1 MARGRLWSSDEL
13 ILALDLYC
21 RTPFGRLHR
30 TNPEIVILANAL
42 GRSPSSVAMKCCN
55 YASLDPDERAR
66 GIRGLK
72 GTSEAD
78 REVFAR
84 FANDLARLDLAK
96 QEAFAALKIPPSAAA
111 PDSFDKTH
119 DDVATRLLATQSATE
134 GKRLQRVRRLQ
145 SLFRQVVL
153 VSYEHACAVC
163 NLARTELLDA
173 AHITPWSDDQ
183 SARLNPANGVAF
195 CVLHHRAFDQ
205 GLMTVDDD
213 QRVVFAKSLLRP
225 VPCDVHRA
233 ALIEPHGR
241 TLRLPRRFR
250 PPGSAFTVHRT
261 TVFRDS

>member
-1 MARGRLWSSDEL
+1 MARGKSWSEPEL
-13 ILALDLYC
+13 VLALDIYC

-30 TNPEIVILANAL
+30 SNPNIVELAKAI
-42 GRSPSSVAMKCCN
+42 GRTPSSVAMKCCN
-55 YASLDPDERAR
+55 FASLDPDERAR

-78 REVFAR
+78 RAIFAR
-84 FANDLARLDLAK
+84 VAHDVIQLDRAK
-96 QEAFAALKIPPSAAA
+96 QQAIAALQLNLSSSGPELDSDVVDCHAAQ
-111 PDSFDKTH
+111 
-119 DDVATRLLATQSATE
+119 LLATNAPTE
-134 GKRLQRVRRLQ
+134 ALRPQPARRLQ

-173 AHITPWSDDQ
+173 AHITPWSDDK
-183 SARLNPANGVAF
+183 STRLNPANGVAF

-205 GLMTVDDD
+205 GLMTIDDD
-213 QRVVFAKSLLRP
+213 QRIVFARSLLRSA
-225 VPCDVHRA
+225 PCDVHRV

-250 PPGSAFTVHRT
+250 PTGSAFAVHRT